1 MSFDVRCFLVPA
13 RDAVVLV
20 DTGMA
25 GILPGI
31 EAALERVGAAW
42 SDVADVILT
51 HSHPDHVG
59 GLEEVVRKVP
69 GARIR
74 IGREDLG
81 SVSSSAPLR
90 SLSEGDRIWGL
101 QVIETPGHTKGHIS
115 LLSHDEGLLFVGDAV
130 GSMGGMVVRPPAA
143 FTADAA
149 MAEKSLRKLCA
160 LSPARTLF
168 SHGAEV
174 PDAALQIQALLSGQ
188 PESLPESGH

>member
-1 MSFDVRCFLVPA
+1 M
-13 RDAVVLV
+13 
-20 DTGMA
+20 
-25 GILPGI
+25 
-31 EAALERVGAAW
+31 
-42 SDVADVILT
+42 
-51 HSHPDHVG
+51 
-59 GLEEVVRKVP
+59 RKVP